1 MLAVH
6 AVMLRLVPQV
16 RAAMGVKI
24 VAPGLESAVA
34 GTSLHVI
41 GPEDD
46 EEELKDSV
54 MEDMAVSHHHLH
66 CISSP
71 PLLPP
76 PPPLIVL
83 PISSMTL
90 CLVLVPEYVAL
101 SGSNCTAEHLQELW
115 GV

>member
-1 MLAVH
+1 MAWP
-6 AVMLRLVPQV
+6 ARLQV

-41 GPEDD
+41 GPDDD

-54 MEDMAVSHHHLH
+54 MEDMAVSGGPGF
-66 CISSP
+66 C
-71 PLLPP
+71 
-76 PPPLIVL
+76 
-83 PISSMTL
+83 
-90 CLVLVPEYVAL
+90 CRRR
-101 SGSNCTAEHLQELW
+101 G

>member
-6 AVMLRLVPQV
+6 AVLLRLVPQV

-54 MEDMAVSHHHLH
+54 MEDMAVSHHPPALH
-66 CISSP
+66 QQSTFI
-71 PLLPP
+71 PP
-76 PPPLIVL
+76 PPAYCPSYFKHDV
-83 PISSMTL
+83 
-90 CLVLVPEYVAL
+90 VPGA
-101 SGSNCTAEHLQELW
+101 GS
-115 GV
+115 